1 MAVDAWFRVAAV
13 RYRRTYSQKYDEN
26 FIAVDLELKG
36 GSGCPKVLYRPDNPK
51 SIGFWRRYMELI
63 LGDAYDDYRGREDDL
78 NKLEAE
84 WHRWPVPKRVKLR
97 TSRKHSFTGME
108 HLNIMDI
115 DMEGKIDG

>member
-1 MAVDAWFRVAAV
+1 
-13 RYRRTYSQKYDEN
+13 
-26 FIAVDLELKG
+26 
-36 GSGCPKVLYRPDNPK
+36 
-51 SIGFWRRYMELI
+51 MELI